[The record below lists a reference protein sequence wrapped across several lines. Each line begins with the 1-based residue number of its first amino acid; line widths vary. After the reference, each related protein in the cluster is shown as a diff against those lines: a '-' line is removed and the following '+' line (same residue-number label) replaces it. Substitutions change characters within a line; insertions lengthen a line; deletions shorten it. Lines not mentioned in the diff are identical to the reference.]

1 MSAANILTPLQSD
14 FLRAFFANPIGKQF
28 FLTGGTALAAFYFQ
42 HRLSEDLDLFTTQD
56 GALEQMRRE
65 LPALARRLQC
75 SLASGIST
83 PTLAQ
88 FFLTRHDASVMIDLV
103 RDVDVQFGE
112 PRVYDGVIVDAVENI
127 GANKIT
133 AIFGRTDAKD
143 FVDLY
148 FILQAGWDFETLLH
162 MAQQKDTGL
171 SEFYL
176 AGMMRRVAQITRLP
190 KMIKP
195 LDVDIL
201 QKFFLRLADDLLLSI
216 RPT

>member
-1 MSAANILTPLQSD
+1 MSVANILTPLQSD
-14 FLRAFFANPIGKQF
+14 FLREFFANPIGRQF
-28 FLTGGTALAAFYFQ
+28 FLTGGTALAAFYFH

-65 LPALARRLQC
+65 LPDLARRLQC
-75 SLASGIST
+75 SLSSGIST

-88 FFLTRHDASVMIDLV
+88 FFLTRHNASVMIDLV
-103 RDVDVQFGE
+103 RDVDVQCGE
-112 PRVYDGVIVDAVENI
+112 HRIHDGVIVDALENI

-148 FILQAGWDFETLLH
+148 FILQSGCAFETLLR

-176 AGMMRRVAQITRLP
+176 AGMMRRVSQLTRLP
-190 KMIKP
+190 KMVKP
-195 LDVDIL
+195 LDLEVL
-201 QKFFLRLADDLLLSI
+201 QKFFLQLADDLLLSI
-216 RPT
+216 KPT